1 MIYIK
6 KVILENF
13 LSFQKDEVEFS
24 GDVLEVDPRL
34 ILIIGPNWSGKT
46 SIFQAIK
53 FVLGSNERD
62 DRYKKWSDFI
72 HNGQKHAMV
81 ELHLQYKDEIIK
93 LRRIVI
99 RGKSPY
105 FEIQKDSDD
114 SFKKISVVDI
124 QEFISQLN
132 INPDNHFA
140 FVSQGKIDVIKN
152 LKPIELCSFLEEG
165 IGLKGLRIEILNQ
178 KQKVVGL
185 SNDFQALKSRKNALN
200 FNLDFLMP
208 KLKRLEIKKSL
219 LVIKKQYD
227 DELLWANREILLKI
241 IKDIEIKLNEINS
254 RVKELNNKV
263 DLNNE
268 TVEQKRKIILEL
280 ESQLSDNSKLIGE
293 LNYKKKDI
301 LNKIE
306 IWKSEKLTRKSELDS
321 LKKEILKKEY
331 ESKDYKLQEKNI
343 HDAIAILKTEKIV
356 LKENINQLIT
366 EQNDLTKKIKENEI
380 FFKKHEKLLEEQN
393 EHFRKI
399 ETKDKEI
406 DDLNH
411 DINDIFL
418 SLQDIENKF
427 KDNPWFIENPSQDL
441 IRKMDEDLSIVS
453 QEIFDIESN
462 LKKNEF
468 EKSKLVKK
476 FNTLKESLEKRK
488 IILPMNIIL
497 LKEEIEKQKLK
508 VKGPIIEYLK
518 YDDDLSYA
526 IESVLGERLLYSFV
540 ADNWETLNILKQLK
554 KRLNAYCNIYLSK
567 NVTITPLRKFSA
579 PGVIGYLAD
588 LINISDDDLDIKKV
602 IYSKISNCIVIQ
614 EYSNSKDIYENTG
627 FKGKCVT
634 LKGEQIVSYRYT
646 YETPF
651 MKRLKGFL
659 STSTLKEQVD
669 VIGGEIETLNGFI
682 SDKKDSLLSREKI
695 QRELYEKKELFN
707 DLLYN
712 FNQKERLNQ
721 KRNRFYEM
729 IYDFEHQKSIS
740 AEKIKELNEQINIL
754 ESQIEPEFIEWN
766 NRIKEIPLILKE
778 CNEKLNDLD
787 IIQEE
792 KNIILNNLKSKSLS
806 INSYISDLKERY
818 SKRKEDFEKAD
829 KYSFDMFKNL
839 ESIEEEIKISYSEE
853 QQLKEN
859 KRRNNAD
866 ISNLQSE
873 QNSLKLNLGQENFR
887 LQEIKQNFKKKKLDL
902 ERINAEIQ
910 PSIRENDIEV
920 RSIEKINE
928 DIYNIQKEL
937 MKYADVDESLLIEK
951 ERLLSSLKEINRNQN
966 SLEKDIKAAMK
977 TEAGMENT
985 YYTKF
990 KGMLSDLES
999 KINNKFIITGIK
1011 SYCSLELNGNFE
1023 DLGII
1028 IKAAVSKDQLKSC
1041 TALSGGQIS
1050 MVSICLMLS
1059 LQEIKPSPLCM
1070 FDEAAMFLDDKNAEI
1085 SYELIKTTLENLPI
1099 QLIMFL
1105 PKSSNALF
1113 SLADK
1118 IIGVARVGNKEL
1130 STIFHPKIIMTD

>member
-24 GDVLEVDPRL
+24 GDLMEVDPRL

-72 HNGQKHAMV
+72 HNGQNHAMV
-81 ELHLQYKDEIIK
+81 ELHLQYKDELIK
-93 LRRIVI
+93 LRRIVT

-105 FEIQKDSDD
+105 FEIQESDE
-114 SFKKISVVDI
+114 SFKKISAVDI

-165 IGLKGLRIEILNQ
+165 IGLKGLRFEILDQ
-178 KQKVVGL
+178 KLKVMGL
-185 SNDFQALKSRKNALN
+185 NNDFLALKSRKSVLN
-200 FNLDFLMP
+200 FNLDSLIP
-208 KLKRLEIKKSL
+208 KLKRLEIKISL
-219 LVIKKQYD
+219 LAKKKKYD
-227 DELLWANREILLKI
+227 DELLWANRENLLKI
-241 IKDIEIKLNEINS
+241 IRNLEIKLNEINS
-254 RVKELNNKV
+254 RVEELNNKV
-263 DLNNE
+263 ELNNE
-268 TVEQKRKIILEL
+268 IIEQKRNIILEL
-280 ESQLSDNSKLIGE
+280 ESQLSYNSKLIGE
-293 LNYKKKDI
+293 LNYQKKDI

-321 LKKEILKKEY
+321 LKKEILKKEH
-331 ESKDYKLQEKNI
+331 ESKNYKLQEKNI
-343 HDAIAILKTEKIV
+343 HSEIAIFKKEKIV

-366 EQNDLTKKIKENEI
+366 EQNELTKKIKENEM
-380 FFKKHEKLLEEQN
+380 FFQEHEKLLKEQK

-406 DDLNH
+406 NDLNH
-411 DINDIFL
+411 DINDIFQ
-418 SLQDIENKF
+418 SLQDIENNF
-427 KDNPWFIENPSQDL
+427 KNNPWFIENPSQDL
-441 IRKMDEDLSIVS
+441 IRKLDEDISAVS

-476 FNTLKESLEKRK
+476 FNALKESLNKRK

-497 LKEEIEKQKLK
+497 LKEEIEKQNLK

-540 ADNWETLNILKQLK
+540 ADNWETLNNLKRLK
-554 KRLNAYCNIYLSK
+554 SRLNAYCNIYLSK
-567 NVTITPLRKFSA
+567 DATITPLRKFSA

-602 IYSKISNCIVIQ
+602 IYSKIGNCIVIE
-614 EYSNSKDIYENTG
+614 EYSNSENIYENTD

-634 LKGEQIVSYRYT
+634 LKGEQIVSYKYT

-651 MKRLKGFL
+651 VKRLKGFL

-669 VIGGEIETLNGFI
+669 VIGGEIESANKFI
-682 SDKKDSLLSREKI
+682 SDKKETLLSREKI
-695 QRELYEKKELFN
+695 QRDLYEKKELFN

-721 KRNRFYEM
+721 KRNRFYDM
-729 IYDFEHQKSIS
+729 IYDLEHQKSIS
-740 AEKIKELNEQINIL
+740 AENIKEINEQINIL

-766 NRIKEIPLILKE
+766 DRIKEIPLVLKE
-778 CNEKLNDLD
+778 CNEKLNELD

-792 KNIILNNLKSKSLS
+792 KNINLNKLKSETIS

-818 SKRKEDFEKAD
+818 SKRKEDFEKSD
-829 KYSFDMFKNL
+829 KYSFDIFKNL
-839 ESIEEEIKISYSEE
+839 ESIEEQIKISDSEE
-853 QQLKEN
+853 QQLKEDK
-859 KRRNNAD
+859 KRNDTD
-866 ISNLQSE
+866 ITNLQNE
-873 QNSLKLNLGQENFR
+873 QNSLKLNLSKENFQ
-887 LQEIKQNFKKKKLDL
+887 LQETKQDFTTKKFDL
-902 ERINAEIQ
+902 ERIEGEIQ
-910 PSIRENDIEV
+910 PSIHKNETEL

-928 DIYNIQKEL
+928 DLYDTQKEL
-937 MKYADVDESLLIEK
+937 MKYADVDESILTEK
-951 ERLLSSLKEINRNQN
+951 ERLLSSLKEINTNQN
-966 SLEKDIKAAMK
+966 SLEKDIKAAIK
-977 TEAGMENT
+977 TEVGMENT

-999 KINNKFIITGIK
+999 KINNKFKITGIK

-1050 MVSICLMLS
+1050 MVSICLILS

-1070 FDEAAMFLDDKNAEI
+1070 FDEAAMFLDDKNSEI
-1085 SYELIKTTLENLPI
+1085 SYEMIKTTLENLPI

>member
-806 INSYISDLKERY
+806 INSYISDLKETY

-887 LQEIKQNFKKKKLDL
+887 LQEIKQNFTKKKLDL

-1070 FDEAAMFLDDKNAEI
+1070 FDEAAMFLDDKNVEI

>member
-24 GDVLEVDPRL
+24 GDIIEADPRL

-72 HNGQKHAMV
+72 HNGQNHAMV
-81 ELHLQYKDEIIK
+81 ELHLQYKDELIK
-93 LRRIVI
+93 LRRIVT

-105 FEIQKDSDD
+105 FEIQKENDD

-124 QEFISQLN
+124 QKFIYQLN

-165 IGLKGLRIEILNQ
+165 IGLKGLRFEILDQ
-178 KQKVVGL
+178 KQKVMGL
-185 SNDFQALKSRKNALN
+185 DNDFHALKSRKSVLN
-200 FNLDFLMP
+200 FNLDSLLP
-208 KLKRLEIKKSL
+208 KLKRLELKKSL
-219 LVIKKQYD
+219 LVKKKQYD
-227 DELLWANREILLKI
+227 DELLWANRENLLKI
-241 IKDIEIKLNEINS
+241 IRDLEIKLNEISS

-268 TVEQKRKIILEL
+268 IIEQKRIVILEL

-301 LNKIE
+301 SNKIE
-306 IWKSEKLTRKSELDS
+306 AWKSEKLTRKSEIDS
-321 LKKEILKKEY
+321 LKKEILKKEN
-331 ESKDYKLQEKNI
+331 ESKNNKLQEKNI
-343 HDAIAILKTEKIV
+343 HDEIAIFKKEKNV
-356 LKENINQLIT
+356 LKEKINQLIT

-468 EKSKLVKK
+468 EKSSLEKK
-476 FNTLKESLEKRK
+476 FNALKESLEKRK

-540 ADNWETLNILKQLK
+540 ADNWETLNTLKQLK

-567 NVTITPLRKFSA
+567 DATISALRQFSA

-588 LINISDDDLDIKKV
+588 LIKIADDDLDIKKV
-602 IYSKISNCIVIQ
+602 IYSKIGNCIVIQ
-614 EYSNSKDIYENTG
+614 EYSNNKNIYENTG

-634 LKGEQIVSYRYT
+634 LKGEQIVSYKYT

-651 MKRLKGFL
+651 IKRLKGFL
-659 STSTLKEQVD
+659 STNTLKEQVD
-669 VIGGEIETLNGFI
+669 VISGEIETVNKFI
-682 SDKKDSLLSREKI
+682 SDKKASLLSREKI
-695 QRELYEKKELFN
+695 QRDLYEKKELFN

-740 AEKIKELNEQINIL
+740 TEKIKEINEQINIL
-754 ESQIEPEFIEWN
+754 ESQLEPEFIKWN
-766 NRIKEIPLILKE
+766 DRIKEIPLILKE
-778 CNEKLNDLD
+778 CNEKLNELD

-792 KNIILNNLKSKSLS
+792 KNIILNNLKSKLLS
-806 INSYISDLKERY
+806 TNSYISDLKERY

-829 KYSFDMFKNL
+829 KFSFDLFKNL
-839 ESIEEEIKISYSEE
+839 ESMEEQIKIRYSEE
-853 QQLKEN
+853 QQLQEDKI
-859 KRRNNAD
+859 RNVDD
-866 ISNLQSE
+866 INNLQNE
-873 QNSLKLNLGQENFR
+873 QNHLKLNLGQEYFQ
-887 LQEIKQNFKKKKLDL
+887 LQEIKEDFMKKKLDL

-910 PSIRENDIEV
+910 PSILENDIEL
-920 RSIEKINE
+920 RPIEKIKE
-928 DIYNIQKEL
+928 DLYDIQKEL
-937 MKYADVDESLLIEK
+937 MKYSDVDESLLIEK
-951 ERLLSSLKEINRNQN
+951 EHLLSSLKEINRNQN

-999 KINNKFIITGIK
+999 KINNKFKITGIK

-1023 DLGII
+1023 DLGIN

-1070 FDEAAMFLDDKNAEI
+1070 FDEAAMFLDDKNVEI

>member
-24 GDVLEVDPRL
+24 GDILEVDPRL

-81 ELHLQYKDEIIK
+81 ELHLQYKDELIK

-105 FEIQKDSDD
+105 FEIQKDTDD

-178 KQKVVGL
+178 KHKVVGL
-185 SNDFQALKSRKNALN
+185 NNDFQALKSRKNALN
-200 FNLDFLMP
+200 FNLDSLMP

-301 LNKIE
+301 SNKIE

-343 HDAIAILKTEKIV
+343 HDEIAIFKKEKIA

-366 EQNDLTKKIKENEI
+366 EQNELTKKIKENEI
-380 FFKKHEKLLEEQN
+380 FFQEHEKLLEEKKEQIK
-393 EHFRKI
+393 KI

-406 DDLNH
+406 DDLNR
-411 DINDIFL
+411 DINDIFQ
-418 SLQDIENKF
+418 SIQDIEDKF
-427 KDNPWFIENPSQDL
+427 KNNPWFIENPSQDL
-441 IRKMDEDLSIVS
+441 LRKLDEELSIIT

-476 FNTLKESLEKRK
+476 FNALKESLKKRK

-497 LKEEIEKQKLK
+497 LKEEIEKQNLK

-540 ADNWETLNILKQLK
+540 ADNWETLNILKRLK

-567 NVTITPLRKFSA
+567 DVTITPLRTFSA

-588 LINISDDDLDIKKV
+588 LIHISDDDLDIKKV
-602 IYSKISNCIVIQ
+602 IYSKIGNCIVIQ
-614 EYSNSKDIYENTG
+614 EYNNSKNIYENTS

-634 LKGEQIVSYRYT
+634 LKGEQIVSYKYT

-651 MKRLKGFL
+651 IKRLKGFL
-659 STSTLKEQVD
+659 STSTLKEQID
-669 VIGGEIETLNGFI
+669 VIGGEIETVNKLI
-682 SDKKDSLLSREKI
+682 SDKKVSLLSREKI
-695 QRELYEKKELFN
+695 QRDLYEKKELFN

-721 KRNRFYEM
+721 KRNQFYEM

-740 AEKIKELNEQINIL
+740 AENIKEINEQIKVL

-766 NRIKEIPLILKE
+766 DRIKEIPLFLKE
-778 CNEKLNDLD
+778 CNEKLNELD

-818 SKRKEDFEKAD
+818 SKRKEDFEKSD

-839 ESIEEEIKISYSEE
+839 ESIEEQIKISYSEE
-853 QQLKEN
+853 QQLKEKK
-859 KRRNNAD
+859 KRNDAD
-866 ISNLQSE
+866 INNIQDE
-873 QNSLKLNLGQENFR
+873 QNRLKLNLGQENFL
-887 LQEIKQNFKKKKLDL
+887 LQEIKQNYMTKKADL
-902 ERINAEIQ
+902 ERINAEIL
-910 PSIRENDIEV
+910 PSILKNDIEL

-928 DIYNIQKEL
+928 DLYNTQKEL

-966 SLEKDIKAAMK
+966 SLGKDIKAAMK

-999 KINNKFIITGIK
+999 KINNKFKITGIK
-1011 SYCSLELNGNFE
+1011 SHCSLELDGKFE
-1023 DLGII
+1023 DLGIV

>member
-24 GDVLEVDPRL
+24 GDIFKVDPRL

-72 HNGQKHAMV
+72 HNGQNHAMV
-81 ELHLQYKDEIIK
+81 ELHLQYKDELIK
-93 LRRIVI
+93 LRRVVV

-105 FEIQKDSDD
+105 FEIQKESDD
-114 SFKKISVVDI
+114 SFKKISVVGI

-165 IGLKGLRIEILNQ
+165 IGLKGLRVEILDQ
-178 KQKVVGL
+178 KQKVMGL
-185 SNDFQALKSRKNALN
+185 NNDFIALKSKKSILN
-200 FNLDFLMP
+200 YNLDTLTP
-208 KLKRLEIKKSL
+208 KLKRLEIKNSL
-219 LVIKKQYD
+219 LAIKKQYD
-227 DELLWANREILLKI
+227 DELLWANRENLLKI
-241 IKDIEIKLNEINS
+241 IGDLEIKLNEITT
-254 RVKELNNKV
+254 RVKELNEKV

-268 TVEQKRKIILEL
+268 IIEQKRGLIVEL
-280 ESQLSDNSKLIGE
+280 ESQLSNNLKLIGE
-293 LNYKKKDI
+293 LNFKKKDI

-306 IWKSEKLTRKSELDS
+306 IWKNEKLTRKSELDS
-321 LKKEILKKEY
+321 LKKEINKNELEIKNY
-331 ESKDYKLQEKNI
+331 NLQEKNI
-343 HDAIAILKTEKIV
+343 YDEITITKKEQII
-356 LKENINQLIT
+356 LKENINEIIT
-366 EQNDLTKKIKENEI
+366 EQNELTTKIKENEI
-380 FFKKHEKLLEEQN
+380 FFQKHEKLIEEQK
-393 EHFRKI
+393 EQIKKI
-399 ETKDKEI
+399 EKKDKEI

-411 DINDIFL
+411 DINDIIQ

-441 IRKMDEDLSIVS
+441 IRKLDEEIGIVT
-453 QEIFDIESN
+453 QAIFDIESN

-476 FNTLKESLEKRK
+476 FNVLKESLKKRK
-488 IILPMNIIL
+488 IILPMNILL
-497 LKEEIEKQKLK
+497 LKEEIEKQNLK

-518 YDDDLSYA
+518 YDDELSYA

-540 ADNWETLNILKQLK
+540 ADNWETLNILKRIK

-567 NVTITPLRKFSA
+567 DVTVTPLRKFSA

-602 IYSKISNCIVIQ
+602 IYSKISNCIVIH
-614 EYSNSKDIYENTG
+614 EYSNSKNIYENTS

-634 LKGEQIVSYRYT
+634 LNGEQVVSYKYT

-651 MKRLKGFL
+651 IKRLKGFL

-669 VIGGEIETLNGFI
+669 VIGGEIETIGKII
-682 SDKKDSLLSREKI
+682 SEKKEYLLSRENI
-695 QRELYEKKELFN
+695 QRDLYEKKELFN

-729 IYDFEHQKSIS
+729 IYDFEHQKSLS
-740 AEKIKELNEQINIL
+740 MENIKEINEQIDNL

-766 NRIKEIPLILKE
+766 DRIKEIPQFLKE
-778 CNEKLNDLD
+778 YNEKLNKLD

-792 KNIILNNLKSKSLS
+792 KNGILNNLKSKSLS
-806 INSYISDLKERY
+806 INNYISDLKERY
-818 SKRKEDFEKAD
+818 SKRKEDFEKSD
-829 KYSFDMFKNL
+829 VYSFNMFKSL
-839 ESIEEEIKISYSEE
+839 ELIEEQLNISNSEE
-853 QQLKEN
+853 RQLKED
-859 KRRNNAD
+859 KRRNNTD
-866 ISNLQSE
+866 IIDKQAE
-873 QNSLKLNLGQENFR
+873 QNSLKLNLGQDNFR
-887 LQEIKQNFKKKKLDL
+887 LHEINQDFEAKKLEI
-902 ERINAEIQ
+902 ERINTEIQ
-910 PSIRENDIEV
+910 PSILEKDIEL
-920 RSIEKINE
+920 RPIEKINE
-928 DIYNIQKEL
+928 DIYITQKEL
-937 MKYADVDESLLIEK
+937 MKYTDVNESLLIEK
-951 ERLLSSLKEINRNQN
+951 ERLLSSLKEINTNQN

-977 TEAGMENT
+977 TEVGMENT
-985 YYTKF
+985 YYNKF

-999 KINNKFIITGIK
+999 KINNKFKVTGIK
-1011 SYCSLELNGNFE
+1011 SFCSLELNGKFE
-1023 DLGII
+1023 ELGII